1 MELYGIMEVMRNE
14 GGNDNKWIHGGA
26 LIGRTIPDLTIRL
39 ISILI

>member
-26 LIGRTIPDLTIRL
+26 LIGRTIPD
-39 ISILI
+39 